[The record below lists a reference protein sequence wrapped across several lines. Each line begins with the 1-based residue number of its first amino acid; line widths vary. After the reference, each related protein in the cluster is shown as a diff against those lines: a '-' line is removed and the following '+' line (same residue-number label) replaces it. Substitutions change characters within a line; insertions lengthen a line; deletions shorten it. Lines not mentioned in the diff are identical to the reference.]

1 MPGWRADVATAW
13 FRHLSQAAHS
23 RVQSHAPHLL
33 LVILVFLFELS
44 WIALPALSQRGE
56 SLSTR
61 TQIAETIIETRLRP
75 EPSMRSQPLLR
86 LPAGVEVIVHG
97 AAEDGW
103 YQVQHGQL
111 EGYLR
116 SGDVATTFVIVP
128 DAPEDAARDE
138 VIDEPMVVEQAQRV
152 GGRKRQQAG
161 KERKGSTQRRPG
173 GKDERKKERKRM
185 RAHLRGESS
194 SVVVRTDLNLREI
207 PGNEGAV
214 RTTLPKGVQV
224 VLTGQQEDGWV
235 EIRWDDISGWVL
247 GRHLTAHRNQSA
259 SSGRDNGDGTWRRA
273 EIQDIIFA
281 AADRYGQP
289 REDMLRVA
297 RCESDLI
304 PSAVNPHGGS
314 YGIFQF
320 KPGTW
325 LSTPYAEYDIFDPR
339 ANANAAAWMWS
350 VGRRREWVC
359 Q

>member
-1 MPGWRADVATAW
+1 MATA
-13 FRHLSQAAHS
+13 RGAHGPTSAHS
-23 RVQSHAPHLL
+23 HAKTHAPRLLL
-33 LVILVFLFELS
+33 LVIVLLFELS
-44 WIALPALSQRGE
+44 WIALPALSQRDGTAPAQ
-56 SLSTR
+56 SRTQ

-75 EPSMRSQPLLR
+75 EPSLRSQPLLR
-86 LPAGVEVIVHG
+86 LPAGVEVLVHD

-103 YQVQHGQL
+103 YRAQHGQL
-111 EGYLR
+111 EGYVR
-116 SGDVATTFVIVP
+116 SGDVATTFEA
-128 DAPEDAARDE
+128 APITQDDAARDE
-138 VIDEPMVVEQAQRV
+138 VIDEPAVIEQAQRAR
-152 GGRKRQQAG
+152 GNKRQRASANERQDGKQQRKGG
-161 KERKGSTQRRPG
+161 KE
-173 GKDERKKERKRM
+173 DRKKERKRM

-194 SVVVRTDLNLREI
+194 SVVVRTDLNLREA

-214 RTTLPKGVQV
+214 RITLPRGVQV
-224 VLTGQQEDGWV
+224 TLTGEQANGWV
-235 EIRWDDISGWVL
+235 EVRWEDVAGWVL
-247 GRHLTAHRNQSA
+247 GRHLTAGRRQW
-259 SSGRDNGDGTWRRA
+259 SSRGRDSGDREWSRA
-273 EIQDIIFA
+273 EIHEIIFA

-297 RCESDLI
+297 RCESDLVA
-304 PSAVNPHGGS
+304 SAVNPYGGS

>member
-1 MPGWRADVATAW
+1 M
-13 FRHLSQAAHS
+13 AHS
-23 RVQSHAPHLL
+23 RVRSHVPHLL

-56 SLSTR
+56 STR
-61 TQIAETIIETRLRP
+61 TQTQIAETIIETRLRP

-103 YQVQHGQL
+103 YHAQHGQL

-116 SGDVATTFVIVP
+116 SGDVATMFVVGS
-128 DAPEDAARDE
+128 DAQDDATGDE
-138 VIDEPMVVEQAQRV
+138 AIDEPMVVEQAQRA
-152 GGRKRQQAG
+152 RDNKRQHAASKERTASKQQRNGG
-161 KERKGSTQRRPG
+161 KE
-173 GKDERKKERKRM
+173 ERKKERKRV

-194 SVVVRTDLNLREI
+194 SVVVRTDLNLRDV
-207 PGNEGAV
+207 PGDQSAV
-214 RTTLPKGVQV
+214 RTTLPRGVQV
-224 VLTGQQEDGWV
+224 ALTGQQEDGWV
-235 EIRWDDISGWVL
+235 EVRWEDVAGWVL
-247 GRHLTAHRNQSA
+247 GRHLTAHRRQSP
-259 SSGRDNGDGTWRRA
+259 SRGRDNRNGTWSRA
-273 EIQDIIFA
+273 EINEIIFA

-304 PSAVNPHGGS
+304 PSAVNPYGGS
-314 YGIFQF
+314 YGLFQF

>member
-1 MPGWRADVATAW
+1 ML
-13 FRHLSQAAHS
+13 LS
-23 RVQSHAPHLL
+23 
-33 LVILVFLFELS
+33 LVFLFEVS
-44 WIALPALSQRGE
+44 WIALPALSQRGAT
-56 SLSTR
+56 TR
-61 TQIAETIIETRLRP
+61 TQTQTQVAETIIETRLRP
-75 EPSMRSQPLLR
+75 EPSLRSQPLLR

-97 AAEDGW
+97 TAEDGW
-103 YQVQHGQL
+103 YRAQHGQL

-116 SGDVATTFVIVP
+116 SGDVATTFLAKTVE
-128 DAPEDAARDE
+128 ASDAARDE
-138 VIDEPMVVEQAQRV
+138 VIDEPMVVEQAQRAA
-152 GGRKRQQAG
+152 GRKRQNTRQAG
-161 KERKGSTQRRPG
+161 KERTREGGKEQRKG
-173 GKDERKKERKRM
+173 GKDARKQERKRV

-194 SVVVRTDLNLREI
+194 SVVVRTALNLREA
-207 PGNEGAV
+207 PGNESAV

-224 VLTGQQEDGWV
+224 ALTGEQADGWLEV
-235 EIRWDDISGWVL
+235 RWEDVSGWVL
-247 GRHLTAHRNQSA
+247 GRHLTARGRQS
-259 SSGRDNGDGTWRRA
+259 SSRGRDDGDQTWSRA
-273 EIQDIIFA
+273 EIQEIIFA

-304 PSAVNPHGGS
+304 PSAVNPYGGS

-325 LSTPYAEYDIFDPR
+325 LSTPFAAYDIFDPR